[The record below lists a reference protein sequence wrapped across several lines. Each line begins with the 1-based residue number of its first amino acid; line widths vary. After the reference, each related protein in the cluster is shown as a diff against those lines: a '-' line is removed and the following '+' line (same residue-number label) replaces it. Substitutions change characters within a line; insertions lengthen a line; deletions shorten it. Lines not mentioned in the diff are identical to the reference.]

1 MESNVDI
8 FQLLELSSKDIKV
21 TLITMLMNIKEKV
34 FIINKQVGNL
44 RKEN

>member
-21 TLITMLMNIKEKV
+21 ALITMLMNIKEKA